1 MAAAKFRRRKG
12 ARPGEIVEAALALFS
27 EKGFA
32 ATRLDEIAARAGVS
46 KGALYL
52 YFATKEDLFGAVVT
66 QAVAPD
72 LERVAA
78 FARTFEGSFAE
89 LLSTFV
95 GFLARTVSTGSIGPI
110 AKTVIGESRN
120 FPKLARHWH
129 DAVVMPMLGL
139 MGGAI
144 AEAQARGEV
153 RPGDPRLYAL
163 QVASPILIGMLWR
176 ETFVPTGADPVDLE
190 RLADQHVR
198 SLLHGILERPDGPT

>member
-1 MAAAKFRRRKG
+1 MTAAKFRRRKA

-52 YFATKEDLFGAVVT
+52 YFATKEELFRAVVT

-72 LERVAA
+72 LARVAA
-78 FARTFEGSFAE
+78 FARTFEGSFAG
-89 LLSTFV
+89 LLSLFARV
-95 GFLARTVSTGSIGPI
+95 LAQTVATGSIGPI
-110 AKTVIGESRN
+110 AKAVIGESRN

-129 DAVVMPMLGL
+129 DAVVMPVLSL
-139 MGGAI
+139 I
-144 AEAQARGEV
+144 QDIVTDAQGRGEV
-153 RPGDPRLYAL
+153 RPGDPRLYAM
-163 QVASPILIGMLWR
+163 QIVSPMLIGMLWR
-176 ETFVPTGADPVDLE
+176 ETFVPTGAEPFDLD

-198 SLLHGILERPDGPT
+198 TLLEGLLVPPGEAS

>member
-1 MAAAKFRRRKG
+1 MAAAKFRRRKA

-52 YFATKEDLFGAVVT
+52 YFATKEDLFQAVVT
-66 QAVAPD
+66 RAVAPD
-72 LERVAA
+72 LERVRA
-78 FARTFEGSFAE
+78 FARAHEGTFAE
-89 LLSTFV
+89 LLSILV
-95 GFLARTVSTGSIGPI
+95 RLLARTAATGSVGPI

-129 DAVVMPMLGL
+129 DAVVMPMLAL
-139 MGGAI
+139 IAGAI
-144 AEAQARGEV
+144 EAAQSKNEV
-153 RPGDPRLYAL
+153 RPGDARLYAL
-163 QVASPILIGMLWR
+163 QVASPIVMGMLWR
-176 ETFVPTGADPVDLE
+176 ETFVPGGAEPFDLG

-198 SLLHGILERPDGPT
+198 TLLQGLLARPDDLP